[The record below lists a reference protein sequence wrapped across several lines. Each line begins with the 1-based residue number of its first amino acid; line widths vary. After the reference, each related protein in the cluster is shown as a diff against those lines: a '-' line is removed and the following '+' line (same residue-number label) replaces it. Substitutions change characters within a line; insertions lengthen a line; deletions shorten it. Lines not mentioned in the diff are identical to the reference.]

1 MSGITDNGV
10 AATANRRVRNER
22 MLNLRITAA
31 WVFAICSLTIILCL
45 PFLTTMLGEED
56 GIWLGAVAWLRSGR
70 VIYRDFFEFLPP
82 LSFLL
87 TEAWLNVVGVSI
99 AGARFLAILAI
110 AGTAGFTFLAC
121 RFATGRAA
129 ASAALAI
136 GWVLASQGL
145 WTQVNHHWFTLFFSM
160 TAAWAALS
168 AVHSGARGRWRLLL
182 AGLTGLAGG
191 AAAMV
196 TPTQG
201 ALVILASAVV
211 FLDLRR
217 LRLEALAFL
226 AGVTVVPLCML
237 AYVAAHGVAADAFA
251 DVILFT
257 MQQYSTIQHVPYA
270 NVTTVQTIPSA
281 LIYPVCALTLA
292 ALAIRDGR
300 SLLRDKLLVTCAVFG
315 LAGFVGSYPRPD
327 SAHLNFTLPL
337 ALPLLGRC
345 AVVLTQEWPAIG
357 RRVALVSSA
366 CLFLPSMLHLALIS
380 QNTFYM
386 PTVETSAGPVK
397 FWDQNGRAE
406 AIARIA
412 TLPAT
417 DKIFFYPYDP
427 LLPVLTGRE
436 QVSKY
441 DMFLPSYTLVSQYED
456 ACASVMRGADWV
468 LLDRRIMATEHLL
481 LDYPSMPDPSPR
493 ERTRFEQALEAGFTM
508 AFQDGSYELRRRTP
522 AAQVNLCEGGWKH

>member
-10 AATANRRVRNER
+10 AAVGNHRVSNEPR
-22 MLNLRITAA
+22 LRLRITAA
-31 WVFAICSLTIILCL
+31 WLFAVCALAFILCL

-56 GIWLGAVAWLRSGR
+56 GIWLGAATRLRSGR

-82 LSFLL
+82 LSFLM

-121 RFATGRAA
+121 RCATGRAA

-136 GWVLASQGL
+136 GWVLESQGL
-145 WTQVNHHWFTLFFSM
+145 WTQVNHHWFALFFSM
-160 TAAWAALS
+160 AAAWAALS
-168 AVHSGARGRWRLLL
+168 AVHSGVPCRRRLLL
-182 AGLTGLAGG
+182 AGFAGLAGG

-196 TPTQG
+196 TPTLG
-201 ALVILASAVV
+201 ALVVLASAVV

-217 LRLEALAFL
+217 PRQEALAFL
-226 AGVTVVPLCML
+226 AGVTAIPLCML
-237 AYVAAHGVAADAFA
+237 AYVAACGTAADAFA

-257 MQQYSTIQHVPYA
+257 MRRYSTVQHVPYA
-270 NVTTVQTIPSA
+270 NVTTVQTLPSA
-281 LIYPVCALTLA
+281 LIYPACAVTLA
-292 ALAIRDGR
+292 GLAIRDGR
-300 SLLRDKLLVTCAVFG
+300 SLLRDRLLLACAAFG
-315 LAGFVGSYPRPD
+315 LAGFIGSYPRPD

-345 AVVLTQEWPAIG
+345 AVVLTQGWPAMG
-357 RRVALVSSA
+357 RRAALVGSA
-366 CLFLPSMLHLALIS
+366 CLFLPSMLHFAVIS
-380 QNTFYM
+380 LNTFYM
-386 PTVETSAGPVK
+386 PAVETSAGHVK
-397 FWDQNGRAE
+397 FWDRNGRAE

-412 TLPAT
+412 ALPAA

-427 LLPVLTGRE
+427 LLPVLTGHE

-441 DMFLPSYTLVSQYED
+441 DLFLPSYTLASQYED
-456 ACASVMRGADWV
+456 ACASVMQNADWV

-481 LDYPSMPDPSPR
+481 LDYPAMPDPSPR
-493 ERTRFEQALEAGFTM
+493 EKTRFEQALEAGFTM
-508 AFQDGSYELRRRTP
+508 ASHDGSYELRRRTP
-522 AAQVNLCEGGWKH
+522 VAQVSLCEGGWER